1 VDLNIGL
8 QQPLDPAWRKTLV
21 LKRSCISLVSSIIS
35 SPEQMHGR
43 QPQAEAFSEAEKL
56 KCWRRSW
63 IEEVTLSHCVLF
75 AHHLGERGLSEPG
88 AVRIIIERFV

>member
-1 VDLNIGL
+1 VRR
-8 QQPLDPAWRKTLV
+8 RKTLV

-63 IEEVTLSHCVLF
+63 IEEVTLSHSVPF
-75 AHHLGERGLSEPG
+75 AHHQGERGLSEPG

>member
-1 VDLNIGL
+1 
-8 QQPLDPAWRKTLV
+8 
-21 LKRSCISLVSSIIS
+21 
-35 SPEQMHGR
+35 MHGR

-63 IEEVTLSHCVLF
+63 IEEVTLSHSVLF

-88 AVRIIIERFV
+88 AVRVIIERFV